1 MAEPW
6 VSLVIGGTLLLA
18 GFAAAL
24 MFDRYRVPDFFMLLL
39 LGVVLGHLPL
49 EPFGPSLLVSL
60 GPIVPA
66 FIAVT
71 LALIM
76 FEGGMALDPAEL
88 GKGAAAILGHTL
100 GAMAL
105 TMAVTFVLATS
116 VLGLSP
122 ITGLV
127 LAAAFSGPSATIVMS
142 FAPQLRLSP
151 NGMSIIVL
159 EGVLGNVAA
168 AVVVI
173 FVLQVP
179 GQEAIVP
186 YLSQTVLA
194 AAVAFLVG
202 AAWRGLLRKL
212 PSRRFVQIAT
222 LSLVIVTYAVADGLI
237 AKSGPIAAFVLGLVV
252 AYHRRGGHPVE
263 VKETADL
270 KAFQS
275 EITFVLRTF
284 FFVYLG
290 LLMTFDQ
297 FSVAALVG
305 AGLLVAGFLAAR
317 APSAVLVARSQALSG
332 RETRVLLGTVGR
344 GMTDVVL
351 VLFAIQ
357 SGVLPPTEATFL
369 VGMLPL
375 VILLAAVV
383 CAGLLVWAERGRE
396 ERPRPRKDLYDA

>member
-1 MAEPW
+1 
-6 VSLVIGGTLLLA
+6 VIGGTLLLA
-18 GFAAAL
+18 GFAAAIV
-24 MFDRYRVPDFFMLLL
+24 FDRYRVPDFFMLLL
-39 LGVVLGHLPL
+39 LGVVLAHIPV
-49 EPFGPSLLVSL
+49 EPFGPSLLTSL
-60 GPIVPA
+60 APIVPA
-66 FIAVT
+66 FVAVT

-76 FEGGMALDPAEL
+76 FEGGMALDPAEM
-88 GKGAAAILGHTL
+88 GKGASAILGHTL
-100 GAMAL
+100 GAMAI
-105 TMAVTFVLATS
+105 TMAVTWVLATA
-116 VLGLSP
+116 VLGLSA

-151 NGMSIIVL
+151 NGTSIIVL

-179 GQEAIVP
+179 GQEAVLP

-194 AAVAFLVG
+194 AAVAFLFG
-202 AAWRGLLRKL
+202 LAWRAFLRRL

-222 LSLVIVTYAVADGLI
+222 LSFVLVVYAVADGLI
-237 AKSGPIAAFVLGLVV
+237 ARSGVVAAFVLGAVI

-263 VKETADL
+263 AKETADL

-297 FSVAALVG
+297 FSVAALGG
-305 AGLLVAGFLAAR
+305 AAILVIGFVAAR
-317 APSAVLVARSQALSG
+317 IPTSLLVARSQRLSG

-357 SGVLPPTEATFL
+357 SGVLPPGETTFL
-369 VGMLPL
+369 LGMLPL
-375 VILLAAVV
+375 VILLAAVT
-383 CAGLLVWAERGRE
+383 CAGLLIWAERGSE
-396 ERPRPRKDLYDA
+396 DRPRTAKGLYEA

>member
-237 AKSGPIAAFVLGLVV
+237 AKSGPISAFVLGLVV

-383 CAGLLVWAERGRE
+383 CAGLLVWADRGRE

>member
-383 CAGLLVWAERGRE
+383 CAGLLVWADRGRE